1 MIKEKAILYF
11 KFLLIVLLGTISLKG
26 QLNENMIAE
35 RFNMNAFNPAYVGSE
50 GKEVFF
56 STRSSWQGVTG
67 APKVSYFSYSGST
80 KNNLS
85 IGANVISS
93 RVFIDTRTFYTLDA
107 SYRLEMGGGKNLFLG
122 LKAGASTKL
131 SDIESLER
139 ITGEANPAITDE
151 TKGTYPVL
159 GFGFLYKT
167 EKFYL
172 SGSIPNFLNP
182 INFTDNVSFTGN
194 EKPITYFLAGTKIP
208 IADNSSLNPFFS
220 TRFIPSTKNLVHF
233 GSTLAYND
241 FIEVGMGYK
250 STQYIDLLFL
260 LKTKIGLTLGYGYDF
275 RAKGNEVEVQK
286 SGSEIFAKY
295 RFNIGFPPPP
305 PDEAPEGEE

>member
-1 MIKEKAILYF
+1 MISRKEILFF
-11 KFLLIVLLGTISLKG
+11 KFLLLVFIGVVNSNG

-67 APKVSYFSYSGST
+67 APRINYFSYSGNT

-85 IGANVISS
+85 IGGNVISS
-93 RVFIDTRTFYTLDA
+93 KVFIDTRTFYTLDA

-139 ITGEANPAITDE
+139 ITEEANPSITDE

-182 INFTDNVSFTGN
+182 INFTDNVSFAGN
-194 EKPITYFLAGTKIP
+194 EKPITYFLAGTKIK
-208 IADNSSLNPFFS
+208 ITDNSSLNPFFS

-233 GSTLAYND
+233 GGTLAYND

-295 RFNIGFPPPP
+295 SFNIASPPPP
-305 PDEAPEGEE
+305 PDEAPEEE

>member
-1 MIKEKAILYF
+1 MKEKVILSF
-11 KFLLIVLLGTISLKG
+11 RFLFIIFLGSMSLKG
-26 QLNENMIAE
+26 QLNKNMIAE

-50 GKEVFF
+50 GKQVFF

-67 APKVSYFSYSGST
+67 APRVNYFSYSGNP

-85 IGANVISS
+85 IGGNVISS
-93 RVFIDTRTFYTLDA
+93 KVFIDTRTFYTLDA
-107 SYRLEMGGGKNLFLG
+107 SYKLEMGGGKNIFLG

-139 ITGEANPAITDE
+139 LTGEANPAITDE
-151 TKGTYPVL
+151 TRGTYPVL
-159 GFGFLYKT
+159 GFGFLYKS

-172 SGSIPNFLNP
+172 SASIPNFLNP
-182 INFTDNVSFTGN
+182 INFTDNISFAGN
-194 EKPITYFLAGTKIP
+194 EKPITYFLTGTKIS
-208 IADNSSLNPFFS
+208 IADNTSLNPFFS
-220 TRFIPSTKNLVHF
+220 TRFIPSTRNLVHF
-233 GSTLAYND
+233 GSTFSYNN

-250 STQYIDLLFL
+250 STKYIDLLFL

-295 RFNIGFPPPP
+295 SFNI
-305 PDEAPEGEE
+305 ASPEKASEEVPEQEQ